1 MSITITISGENA
13 AEVQAQLRD
22 AAATFSAAR
31 TLEVA
36 TPVAAPA
43 APADDEG
50 GEGEAVD
57 VNTPDARG
65 YTWDARI
72 HSSNQKRVA
81 KTNTWQLR
89 RNVDTKLV
97 AQVEAEQDALRAPV
111 AAVAAPVA
119 AVAAPVAAVAA
130 VVPPPPPAAEPT
142 AEELAAAFAAD
153 AAAVPPPPPA
163 APATPEV
170 NTADLFKQAM
180 VRVGTAKQA
189 NKITP
194 QEAQAAAIAAG
205 APMGLPGLAS
215 NHAAALA
222 FIAWL
227 DGKGL

>member
-36 TPVAAPA
+36 TPVAAPVA
-43 APADDEG
+43 APVAPADDEG

-57 VNTPDARG
+57 VNSPDARG

-97 AQVEAEQDALRAPV
+97 AQVEAEQDALRSAPT
-111 AAVAAPVA
+111 AP
-119 AVAAPVAAVAA
+119 A
-130 VVPPPPPAAEPT
+130 VVPPPPAAEPT
-142 AEELAAAFAAD
+142 AEELAAAFAA
-153 AAAVPPPPPA
+153 ASAAVPPPPPA

-170 NTADLFKQAM
+170 STADLFKQAM

-205 APMGLPGLAS
+205 APMGLPGLAQ

>member
-1 MSITITISGENA
+1 MAITITISGENA

-36 TPVAAPA
+36 TPVATPVAAPV

-89 RNVDTKLV
+89 RNVDQKLV

-111 AAVAAPVA
+111 AA
-119 AVAAPVAAVAA
+119 A
-130 VVPPPPPAAEPT
+130 VVPPPPPPAAEPT

-170 NTADLFKQAM
+170 STADLFKQAM

>member
-43 APADDEG
+43 APAAPVEDE

-57 VNTPDARG
+57 VNSPDARG

-89 RNVDTKLV
+89 RNVDPKLV
-97 AQVEAEQDALRAPV
+97 AQVEAEQDALRAP
-111 AAVAAPVA
+111 
-119 AVAAPVAAVAA
+119 VAA

-142 AEELAAAFAAD
+142 AEELAAAFMAE
-153 AAAVPPPPPA
+153 AAAVPPPPPPV
-163 APATPEV
+163 PATPEV
-170 NTADLFKQAM
+170 STVDLFKQAM
-180 VRVGTAKQA
+180 VRVGAAKQA

-205 APMGLPGLAS
+205 APVGLPGLSS
-215 NHAAALA
+215 NHAAAIA

-227 DGKGL
+227 DSKGL

>member
-36 TPVAAPA
+36 TPAAAPA
-43 APADDEG
+43 APAAPVDDE

-57 VNTPDARG
+57 VNSPDARG

-89 RNVDTKLV
+89 RNVDPKLV
-97 AQVEAEQDALRAPV
+97 AQVEAEQDALRG
-111 AAVAAPVA
+111 
-119 AVAAPVAAVAA
+119 A
-130 VVPPPPPAAEPT
+130 VVPPPPPPAAEPT
-142 AEELAAAFAAD
+142 AEELAAAFMAE
-153 AAAVPPPPPA
+153 AAAVVPPPPPPV
-163 APATPEV
+163 PATPEV
-170 NTADLFKQAM
+170 STVDLFKQAM
-180 VRVGTAKQA
+180 VRVGAAKQA

-205 APMGLPGLAS
+205 APVGLPGLSS
-215 NHAAALA
+215 NHAAAIA

-227 DGKGL
+227 DSKGL

>member
-13 AEVQAQLRD
+13 AEVQAKLRD

-36 TPVAAPA
+36 TPVAAPVA

-57 VNTPDARG
+57 VNSPDARG

-81 KTNTWQLR
+81 KTSTWQLR

-111 AAVAAPVA
+111 AAVAPIAAVAPVA
-119 AVAAPVAAVAA
+119 AVV
-130 VVPPPPPAAEPT
+130 PPPAAEPT

-170 NTADLFKQAM
+170 STADLFKQAM